1 MIKGRTNQNLTTESA
16 EETITAGTEL
26 ADVLENGDL
35 VILTGPLGAG
45 KTNFIKGIA
54 VGMGVDEQD
63 INSPSFTLVN
73 EYTGSTALY
82 HFDLYRMKETAEL
95 YQIGWDDYLM
105 RDGVVVV
112 EWGEKARE
120 MLPEERIEV
129 SIAILA
135 DTRRRLTIV
144 FRKRS

>member
-1 MIKGRTNQNLTTESA
+1 MIRGRTNQNLTTESA
-16 EETITAGTEL
+16 KETIAAGTEL
-26 ADVLENGDL
+26 AEVLKNGDL

-54 VGMGVDEQD
+54 VGMGVDEED

-73 EYTGSTALY
+73 EYTGNTALY

-135 DTRRRLTIV
+135 DTRRNMTIV